1 MDSFSKSQNI
11 EICPF
16 CKTEIIGKTDDERV
30 DELMK
35 RMEVNDVCAIN
46 LLATNYLQGGNGL
59 LQDRTKAMELWKT
72 AAKFASSDAHYHLGD
87 IYSQGG
93 DLRKT
98 KVHYEAAAMAG
109 HEVARYNLACA
120 EYKSGNIERALNH
133 WIIAESAGGYHA
145 MHALRISFEQGHV
158 SRDSMDSTLIA
169 YYNSC
174 AEMRSEAR
182 DAMIHKVGL
191 SMVLIFPL
199 QVEI

>member
-1 MDSFSKSQNI
+1 MMLVQLIYWQLIISR
-11 EICPF
+11 EEMVC
-16 CKTEIIGKTDDERV
+16 CK
-30 DELMK
+30 MK
-35 RMEVNDVCAIN
+35 
-46 LLATNYLQGGNGL
+46 
-59 LQDRTKAMELWKT
+59 K
-72 AAKFASSDAHYHLGD
+72 AAKLGSSDAHYHLGD

-93 DLRKT
+93 DLKKT
-98 KVHYEAAAMAG
+98 KFLAG
-109 HEVARYNLACA
+109 HEVARYNLACV
-120 EYKSGNIERALNH
+120 EYNSGNIERALNH
-133 WIIAESAGGYHA
+133 WIIAASAGGYHA